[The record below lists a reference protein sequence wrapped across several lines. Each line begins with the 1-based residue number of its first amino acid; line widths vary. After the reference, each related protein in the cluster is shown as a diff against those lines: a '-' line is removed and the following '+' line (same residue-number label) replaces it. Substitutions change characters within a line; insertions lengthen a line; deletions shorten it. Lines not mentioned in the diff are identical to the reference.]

1 MATGTQDGMEAGIT
15 AGIESGAQAGSGAAA
30 PAPSGSHARLSAAA
44 SERAQLC
51 DLLLQ
56 VGEDAPTL
64 AGDWTTG
71 DLASHLLVRESR
83 IDALP
88 GLMIPALHA
97 HTAKLEER
105 MRADVPF
112 AETVTQL
119 RRGPSLKTPLGL
131 PGVRD
136 KANLHEYFIHHE
148 DVRRAEPGWE
158 LRELPAEESALLW
171 NFARSLAPFQLRGIK
186 GTRITLKTPQG
197 AERSVGPESSEFSV
211 SVLGEPSE
219 VLLYLSGRGAA
230 AQVRITGSPGGV
242 ARLAAATL
250 SM

>member
-1 MATGTQDGMEAGIT
+1 MATGTQEGMEAGIT
-15 AGIESGAQAGSGAAA
+15 SGIESGSSAG
-30 PAPSGSHARLSAAA
+30 SGSHAGTHVRLSAAA

-64 AGDWTTG
+64 AGEWTTG
-71 DLASHLLVRESR
+71 DLATHLLVRESR

-97 HTAKLEER
+97 HTAKLEAR
-105 MRADVPF
+105 TRADVPF

-148 DVRRAEPGWE
+148 DVRRAEPGWQ

-186 GTRITLKTPQG
+186 GTRITLQTPQG
-197 AERSVGPESSEFSV
+197 AERSVGPESSDFSV
-211 SVLGEPSE
+211 TVLGEPSE

-242 ARLAAATL
+242 ARLAAAKL